1 MKLLIADDELY
12 MAEYIQ
18 KLVDWRDYGF
28 DQVFVTNGGS
38 MARISFRNSCR
49 SF

>member
-18 KLVDWRDYGF
+18 KLLDWKNTDLIRFSPQTAVPWPG
-28 DQVFVTNGGS
+28 
-38 MARISFRNSCR
+38 ISFRNLCR